1 MIWRKHALFVVTA
14 GVTLASGNLLAVP
27 ITIVDTTLGT
37 ATNNGAIAGGE
48 YVGSSAGINSGFGNI
63 VGSSS
68 LIHVDSS
75 SGGAL
80 NFGVQS
86 GGGNFNDAAVIYID
100 SISGG
105 IADTSGLED
114 TNDPG
119 RSAISGDGDNESADQ
134 SEITFGANFR
144 PDYAISID
152 NGFSGLFQLT
162 TGGDGS
168 LTFVAS
174 GNLNPTN
181 NAAAQQ
187 REIDFTLANIGL
199 TPGGSFKY
207 VVTYLNPGNAFRS
220 DEFHGVAQATAN
232 SGNIGQAPITL
243 ADTDFNLFTSV
254 PEPGAMGVLALGAAA
269 LLRRKSR

>member
-1 MIWRKHALFVVTA
+1 
-14 GVTLASGNLLAVP
+14 VTLVAGNVLGVP
-27 ITIVDTTLGT
+27 ITITDTTAGT

-48 YVGSSAGINSGFGNI
+48 YVGSSVGINSGFGNVI
-63 VGSSS
+63 GSNSA
-68 LIHVDSS
+68 IHVDSS
-75 SGGAL
+75 SLGAL

-100 SISGG
+100 SITGG
-105 IADTSGLED
+105 VADTTGLED

-152 NGFSGLFQLT
+152 NGFAGLFQLT
-162 TGGDGS
+162 PGGDGS

-187 REIDFTLANIGL
+187 REIDITLANIGL

-207 VVTYLNPGNAFRS
+207 VVTYLNPGNSFRS

-243 ADTDFNLFTSV
+243 ADTDFNVFNSI
-254 PEPGAMGVLALGAAA
+254 PEPSSIGVLALGGAA
-269 LLRRKSR
+269 LLRRKGR